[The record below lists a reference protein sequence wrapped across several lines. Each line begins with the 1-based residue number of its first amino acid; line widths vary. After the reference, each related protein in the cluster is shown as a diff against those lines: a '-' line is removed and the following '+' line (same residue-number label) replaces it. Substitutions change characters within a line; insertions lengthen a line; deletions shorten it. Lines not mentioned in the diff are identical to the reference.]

1 MYMNIMIYH
10 IICIYKHSSQFGYA
24 ETFIIILKPLWL
36 CSRHFG
42 YAPTQDAWAGYF
54 SYSTSRTKPK
64 NPA

>member
-1 MYMNIMIYH
+1 MY
-10 IICIYKHSSQFGYA
+10 IYKHSSQFGYA